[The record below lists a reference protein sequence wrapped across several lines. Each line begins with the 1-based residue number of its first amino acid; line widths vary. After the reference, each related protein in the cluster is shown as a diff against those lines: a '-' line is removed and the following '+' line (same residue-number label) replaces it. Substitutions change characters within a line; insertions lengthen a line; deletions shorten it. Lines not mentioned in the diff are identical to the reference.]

1 MITKFSKKSTL
12 SNYFYYICDYMKKQY
27 FYIGMYYH
35 IKNKMLPLDCKCGVA
50 NNLEEREYA
59 LSRTKSPIKYMIL
72 RAWEIPSN
80 VKRERVEKLIA
91 IIFAEY
97 KYDGCEWYDIDGD
110 LFQSKIAIL
119 FQTISDMVT
128 DGNFVFTE
136 VDLDNS
142 SKTEDIIEKKLEKEI
157 RAGKKAD
164 WTTLKISYDN
174 KVITSN
180 KAKNCLIDFLLEVS
194 KTIELSQIALDFPNM
209 LKTDKNNFPEYKQNQ
224 TGKVKDFWVDTYSST
239 DMKRKFILSIFE
251 KYNLGGSVEI
261 V

>member
-1 MITKFSKKSTL
+1 
-12 SNYFYYICDYMKKQY
+12 MKKQY
-27 FYIGMYYH
+27 VYIGMYYH
-35 IKNKMLPLDCKCGVA
+35 IKNKMLPLDCKFGVA

-80 VKRERVEKLIA
+80 VKREMVEKLIA

-110 LFQSKIAIL
+110 LFQSKIATL
-119 FQTISDMVT
+119 FQIISAMVT
-128 DGNFVFTE
+128 DGNFVFNE
-136 VDLDNS
+136 VNLDIDT
-142 SKTEDIIEKKLEKEI
+142 KTDDILEKELEKEI

-164 WTTLKISYDN
+164 WTTLKITYGD

-180 KAKNCLIDFLLEVS
+180 KAKNCLTDFLLEVS
-194 KTIELSQIALDFPNM
+194 KVIDLVQIALDFPNM
-209 LKTDKNNFPEYKQNQ
+209 LKTDKNNFPDYKQNQ
-224 TGKVKDFWVDTYSST
+224 AVKVKDFWVDTHSST

-251 KYNLGGSVEI
+251 KYNLVGSVEI
-261 V
+261 I